1 MPANMRSESDSF
13 GSIDVPADR
22 LWGAQTERARHHFGP
37 SEEPMPLALVHA
49 IARVKRAAARVN
61 KDLGLLDPRVANAI
75 ANAATEILEGHHD
88 IEFPLPVWQS
98 GSGTQTHMNVNEVLA
113 NRGSELLGGGR
124 GSGRLVHPNDDANR
138 GQSSND
144 VVPTAMHLC
153 AIDALRHRLC
163 PAVENLGQAFRAKAE
178 AFADVVKVGRTHLQ
192 DAVPMTLGQELS
204 GYSAQLES
212 ARSAI
217 ERAEAPLYDLAI
229 GGTAVGTG
237 LNAHPDFGDRVA
249 TILAQETGRALVTG
263 ANKFA
268 LIANHDAIVQAHGAI
283 RTLACVLIKVA
294 NDIRWL
300 ASGPR
305 CGLGELRLPE
315 HEPGSSI
322 MPGKVNPTQAEA
334 LVMAATQVLGNDV
347 TMGIAGAG
355 GQLELST
362 YKPLLIA
369 TFLQSARLLSDGCD
383 RFRQYAVEGL
393 DADRER
399 LSELLNRSLMLA
411 TALTPHIGYDRAA
424 EIVKDAHASGRT
436 LREVAVER
444 GIGPDSFDRWTDP
457 RALAGRGD
465 SRP

>member
-1 MPANMRSESDSF
+1 MSGSRLEKDSF
-13 GSIDVPADR
+13 GTIEVPAER
-22 LWGAQTERARHHFGP
+22 LWGAQTERSRRFFRISG
-37 SEEPMPLALVHA
+37 ERMPLAVIYALALIKKAAALVNAELGLLPKEKAQA
-49 IARVKRAAARVN
+49 IARAADEVLAGR
-61 KDLGLLDPRVANAI
+61 
-75 ANAATEILEGHHD
+75 HD
-88 IEFPLPVWQS
+88 AEFPLPVWQS

-113 NRGSELLGGGR
+113 NRGSELLGGVR
-124 GSGRLVHPNDDANR
+124 GTGRLVHPNDDVNR

-153 AIDALRHRLC
+153 AIDVLERRLR
-163 PAVENLGQAFRAKAE
+163 PAVDGLSRAFEQKAE

-192 DAVPMTLGQELS
+192 DAVPMTLGQEVS
-204 GYSAQLES
+204 GYAAQLDRACE
-212 ARSAI
+212 AI
-217 ERAEAPLYDLAI
+217 ERTETPLFELAI

-237 LNAHPDFGDRVA
+237 LNAHPQFGKRVA
-249 TILAQETGRALVTG
+249 ARLAQETGRPFVAA
-263 ANKFA
+263 ANRFA
-268 LIANHDAIVQAHGAI
+268 LIASHDALVQAHGAL

-369 TFLQSARLLSDGCD
+369 TFLQSARLLSDGCE
-383 RFRQYAVEGL
+383 RFRAYAVEGL
-393 DADRER
+393 EADRSR
-399 LSELLNRSLMLA
+399 IGELMNRSLMLA
-411 TALTPHIGYDRAA
+411 TALTPHIGYDQAA
-424 EIVKDAHASGRT
+424 KIVRTAHVSGRT
-436 LREVAVER
+436 LREVAVEH
-444 GIGPDSFDRWTDP
+444 GIDAESFDRWTDP
-457 RALAGRGD
+457 RSLTGTD
-465 SRP
+465 ES

>member
-1 MPANMRSESDSF
+1 
-13 GSIDVPADR
+13 
-22 LWGAQTERARHHFGP
+22 
-37 SEEPMPLALVHA
+37 
-49 IARVKRAAARVN
+49 
-61 KDLGLLDPRVANAI
+61 
-75 ANAATEILEGHHD
+75 
-88 IEFPLPVWQS
+88 
-98 GSGTQTHMNVNEVLA
+98 
-113 NRGSELLGGGR
+113 
-124 GSGRLVHPNDDANR
+124 
-138 GQSSND
+138 
-144 VVPTAMHLC
+144 
-153 AIDALRHRLC
+153 
-163 PAVENLGQAFRAKAE
+163 
-178 AFADVVKVGRTHLQ
+178 
-192 DAVPMTLGQELS
+192 
-204 GYSAQLES
+204 
-212 ARSAI
+212 
-217 ERAEAPLYDLAI
+217 
-229 GGTAVGTG
+229 
-237 LNAHPDFGDRVA
+237 
-249 TILAQETGRALVTG
+249 
-263 ANKFA
+263 
-268 LIANHDAIVQAHGAI
+268 
-283 RTLACVLIKVA
+283 VLIKVA

-399 LSELLNRSLMLA
+399 LSELVDRSLMLA